1 MAAPLGMLCH
11 AAGRGKET
19 APALLGLV
27 GPEVAQRQL
36 GALYSVDQPAGLAPR
51 LSCNRPIRSANNGG

>member
-27 GPEVAQRQL
+27 RSVSSARPTPSINRQ
-36 GALYSVDQPAGLAPR
+36 D
-51 LSCNRPIRSANNGG
+51 